1 MDEIKEYK
9 NRIKKAIEKCEIL
22 IERWDKNRD
31 IDDVDICHIIEILKG
46 RE

>member
-9 NRIKKAIEKCEIL
+9 NRIKKAIEKCECL
-22 IERWDKNRD
+22 IALWDNNRE
-31 IDDVDICHIIEILKG
+31 IDDIDICHLIEILKG